1 MLAASS
7 SIFAAGAAMLASRA
21 TIKTLLRPDMLATL
35 CIEFMHFTV
44 ALDASLFVET
54 LLLLLIVDFLLY
66 IYDSSRPC
74 LEAPTSDTDTVVA
87 IAEAMPCNSW
97 VWSCGRSG
105 YIRDL
110 GKAEKNQLSRKMFK
124 THLQSR
130 MKHLTKSKLQRL
142 LSL

>member
-87 IAEAMPCNSW
+87 IAEAKQCPAILGFDHVADQAILETWERLKRINFP
-97 VWSCGRSG
+97 GRC
-105 YIRDL
+105 
-110 GKAEKNQLSRKMFK
+110 
-124 THLQSR
+124 
-130 MKHLTKSKLQRL
+130 SKPIC
-142 LSL
+142 SPG